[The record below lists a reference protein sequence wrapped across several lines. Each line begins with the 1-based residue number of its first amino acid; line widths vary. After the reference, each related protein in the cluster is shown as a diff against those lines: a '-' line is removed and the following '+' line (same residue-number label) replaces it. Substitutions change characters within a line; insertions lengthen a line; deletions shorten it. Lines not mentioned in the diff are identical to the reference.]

1 MPSRKRRQR
10 GGTNSAVQ
18 QQQQTQQ
25 QRRQQQETRTPW
37 EKYCARL
44 TEEKVLEHSLEFAH
58 YTKIQRDKIMKKT
71 KQRRFRLH
79 YGVSAKP
86 VAALIKD
93 LPPQNN
99 HFKLYD
105 LLMVLSFV
113 KSYNTEEVQ
122 VANQRICVNKVNK
135 CVIYYLTSI
144 QLLKSEKFVS
154 VN

>member
-1 MPSRKRRQR
+1 MK
-10 GGTNSAVQ
+10 
-18 QQQQTQQ
+18 
-25 QRRQQQETRTPW
+25 
-37 EKYCARL
+37 
-44 TEEKVLEHSLEFAH
+44 EKVLGHGLEFAD
-58 YTKIQRDKIMKKT
+58 YMKIQRDKIMKKT

-79 YGVSAKP
+79 YGVSAKA

-122 VANQRICVNKVNK
+122 AANWRVCDD
-135 CVIYYLTSI
+135 
-144 QLLKSEKFVS
+144 KSQ
-154 VN
+154 